1 MSEVE
6 NKRKP
11 RDLKGKDIYLMTS
24 LISKIGVRNVAKCM
38 NVLEVQEALR
48 DGEDEP
54 GEDVMAKIGTM
65 VFVGFI
71 DLLMEKM
78 EDCEGAIRRL
88 LSRLYDMP
96 EAEVDELDANDYL
109 DMIIDIVKGENFA
122 DFFKRAYESLKRVM

>member
-38 NVLEVQEALR
+38 NVLEVQEVMK
-48 DGEDEP
+48 DGEGEP
-54 GEDVMAKIGTM
+54 GDDVKAKIGTM
-65 VFVGFI
+65 VFVGFV

-78 EDCEGAIRRL
+78 EDCEGAIRKL

-109 DMIIDIVKGENFA
+109 DMLVDIVKGENFA

>member
-54 GEDVMAKIGTM
+54 GEDVKAKIGTM

-78 EDCEGAIRRL
+78 EDCEGAIRKL